1 MNDFCARPSRKGV
14 RPILF
19 AILKA
24 ICGISF
30 MNSNLR
36 WLIVGSSTCI
46 VGLLLVGARSGRAV
60 ERDDVYGHL
69 KVYTEVLE
77 RIKLEYVEEP
87 DMKSVT
93 LGAINGLLESVDPFA
108 SYLNADQY
116 RQYEKGVDSG
126 GKASVGLILAKRYG
140 YVAVVDAL
148 PGSPADKANIST
160 GDLIESINNVATRD
174 MPLAYAEQLLRGD
187 VGSTTTITVLRL
199 KNPEPEKITLTR
211 ANVSYPAVLAKMM
224 PGDVGYLHVTSL
236 EGNRVE
242 EAKTKLADLK
252 KQGAKY
258 IVLDVRHC
266 STGDQEKGVP
276 LANLFLDKGEI
287 TYLKG
292 QKSDKQDFTAKAD
305 EVVWQGPLV
314 VITDRATAGGAE
326 IAAAALLDDKRAQV
340 VGERSYGDAS
350 MRKTVQMDDGG
361 AVILSVAKYYSPS
374 GKAIQDGGV
383 TPSVQLAENDST
395 PDLDQDGNPIPGAPT
410 KPTEDNL
417 LKQSIELVTGKTT
430 IAQLTGDGGPIR
442 PGDDDSDHPII
453 KKSPAASPEKSN
465 PEK

>member
-1 MNDFCARPSRKGV
+1 
-14 RPILF
+14 
-19 AILKA
+19 
-24 ICGISF
+24 

-36 WLIVGSSTCI
+36 WMIVGSSTCI
-46 VGLLLVGARSGRAV
+46 VVLLLLGARSGRAV
-60 ERDDVYGHL
+60 AHDDVYGHL

-116 RQYEKGVDSG
+116 RQYEKSADS

-148 PGSPADKANIST
+148 PGSPADKANINT

-187 VGSTTTITVLRL
+187 TGSTINITVLRL

-211 ANVSYPAVLAKMM
+211 ANVAYPAIVSKMM
-224 PGDVGYLHVTSL
+224 PNEVGYIHVTSL
-236 EGNRVE
+236 AGNRVE
-242 EAKTKLADLK
+242 EVKSKLAELK

-266 STGDQEKGVP
+266 STGEQERGVE

-287 TYLKG
+287 TYLQG
-292 QKSDKQDFTAKAD
+292 QKTEKQDFTAKASD
-305 EVVWQGPLV
+305 DVWQGPLV
-314 VITDRATAGGAE
+314 VITNRATAGGAE
-326 IAAAALLDDKRAQV
+326 IAAGALLDDKRAQI

-350 MRKTVQMDDGG
+350 LRKTIQMDDGG

-374 GKAIQDGGV
+374 GKAIQDGGI
-383 TPSVQLAENDST
+383 TPSVPLAENDST
-395 PDLDQDGNPIPGAPT
+395 PDLDQDGNPLPGAPV

-430 IAQLTGDGGPIR
+430 IAQLTGDGGPLNT
-442 PGDDDSDHPII
+442 GENSHPIME
-453 KKSPAASPEKSN
+453 KNPSKVAQPEQPK
-465 PEK
+465 